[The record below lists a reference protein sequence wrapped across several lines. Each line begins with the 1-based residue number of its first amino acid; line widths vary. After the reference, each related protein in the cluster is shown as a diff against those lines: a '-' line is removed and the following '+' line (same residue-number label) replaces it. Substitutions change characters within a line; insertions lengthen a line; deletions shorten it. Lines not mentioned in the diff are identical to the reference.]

1 MALCYRVS
9 HCTQLVG
16 DSGKM
21 VLQARWLQDMARL
34 SALGAKLGTVS
45 MALYLQRNPL
55 CATCGPEPSGSNIKI
70 GFTVL
75 GNDWPVSKCMDLL
88 ADGQY
93 RSEVRARLLCYTCQS
108 IDTNGVKT

>member
-21 VLQARWLQDMARL
+21 VLQARWLHDMARL

-55 CATCGPEPSGSNIKI
+55 CATCGPDPRGSNIKI
-70 GFTVL
+70 GFTYL
-75 GNDWPVSKCMDLL
+75 AMIGQSVSVWICLLMGSTDL
-88 ADGQY
+88 
-93 RSEVRARLLCYTCQS
+93 R
-108 IDTNGVKT
+108 